1 MRLFSGREGRRRLRL
16 LPPGREKVASEG
28 ALPPFVRLAGGSNP
42 LRCPLRSGN
51 EPSVSRIVEQ
61 TLQTLLLLL
70 AVMVAVAV
78 IARRIKTAP
87 SILLVI
93 AGIALALVPGVPR
106 ITLAP
111 ELVLLGIL
119 PPLIYSA
126 GVAMSWREFKFNLR
140 PIALLA
146 VGCVVFTTCAVAALA
161 YWVLGMPV
169 GVAFVLGAIVAP
181 PDVLAP
187 LAIVRQ
193 LGIPRRLVVV
203 LDGEGVANDATAL
216 ILYRFAVAAVGTGFF
231 SLGQAAGTFVLII
244 FGEIAYGIAVGWL
257 SLRLRRWARDPRVE
271 ITLSLMT
278 PYVAFLVPAHLG
290 GSGVLATVATGLY
303 VSWNGP
309 LLIPAATR
317 LQGIFFWDLVV
328 YLLEG
333 LVFLV
338 TGLQMRTLLDRPD
351 IFPFQRPIVAVLL
364 TVMVIVAARFV
375 WVYPA
380 AYLPRWLSAKVARR
394 DPLPP
399 WQWLFFLAFVGVRGV
414 VSLAAALAIPLTTI
428 SGAPFPDRDLILF
441 ITFGII
447 VITLVGQG
455 LPLPSVVR
463 WLGLGRHAADERDRE
478 QKAELAARSDALK
491 LAQMRLEQL
500 ASDNRIPTEALAM
513 LRARH
518 DYRFGGLPKAEASEG
533 DAVLAVAK
541 VRSDLIALERQ
552 YIYGLLREGRI
563 TDEARRRIERE
574 LDLEDADLATKKE
587 DGIEP
592 PL

>member
-1 MRLFSGREGRRRLRL
+1 
-16 LPPGREKVASEG
+16 
-28 ALPPFVRLAGGSNP
+28 
-42 LRCPLRSGN
+42 
-51 EPSVSRIVEQ
+51 VEE

-70 AVMVAVAV
+70 AVMVIVAV
-78 IARRIKTAP
+78 VARRLNTAP

-146 VGCVVFTTCAVAALA
+146 VGCVVFTACVVAALA
-161 YWVLGMPV
+161 HWVFGMPV

-181 PDVLAP
+181 PDALAP
-187 LAIVRQ
+187 LAILRQ
-193 LGIPRRLVVV
+193 LGIPRRLLVV

-216 ILYRFAVAAVGTGFF
+216 ILYRFAVAAVATGLF
-231 SLGQAAGTFVLII
+231 SLGEAAGTFALIVV
-244 FGEIAYGIAVGWL
+244 GEISYGIAIGWL
-257 SLRLRRWARDPRVE
+257 SLHLRRWVRDPRVE

-278 PYVAFLVPAHLG
+278 PYVAFLLPAQLG

-317 LQGIFFWDLVV
+317 LQGIFFWDLLV

-333 LVFLV
+333 LIFLV
-338 TGLQMRTLLDRPD
+338 TGLQLRTLLDRPD
-351 IFPFQRPIVAVLL
+351 IFPFYQPILAVVL
-364 TVMVIVAARFV
+364 TVLVIVIARFV

-380 AYLPRWLSAKVARR
+380 AYLPRWLSPTVARR

-414 VSLAAALAIPLTTI
+414 VSLAAALAIPLTI
-428 SGAPFPDRDLILF
+428 NSGAPFPYRDLILF
-441 ITFGII
+441 VTFGII

-455 LPLPSVVR
+455 LLLPKVVH

-491 LAQMRLEQL
+491 LAQTRLEEL
-500 ASDNRIPTEALAM
+500 AADNRIPAEALAI

-518 DYRFGGLPKAEASEG
+518 DYRFGGLPKAELGDG
-533 DAVLAVAK
+533 DAASAATNA
-541 VRSDLIALERQ
+541 RSDLIALERE
-552 YIYGLLREGRI
+552 YIYQLLREGRI

-574 LDLEDADLATKKE
+574 LDLEEASMASKA